1 MSDRYINR
9 SLDLAN
15 TNEQT
20 IYTVPTAQITQPP
33 QEPTTSIV
41 KGIIVCNDSGSAATL
56 TITVNDASLGP
67 ATISVF
73 HQKSIAAGATEELI
87 TQPLVLEDSD
97 QLKVQASSGN
107 ALHVITSI
115 LEIT

>member
-1 MSDRYINR
+1 M
-9 SLDLAN
+9 
-15 TNEQT
+15 
-20 IYTVPTAQITQPP
+20 
-33 QEPTTSIV
+33 
-41 KGIIVCNDSGSAATL
+41 
-56 TITVNDASLGP
+56 
-67 ATISVF
+67 F

-97 QLKVQASSGN
+97 QLKVQASAGN

>member
-41 KGIIVCNDSGSAATL
+41 KGILVCNDSAGAVTL
-56 TITVNDASLGP
+56 TITINDASLGP

-73 HQKSIAAGATEELI
+73 HQKSIGAGETVELI
-87 TQPLVLEDSD
+87 SQPLVLEDSD

-107 ALHVITSI
+107 ALHVISSI